1 MFNNVVLDVVI
12 GLVFIFL
19 LYSLLASIVHE
30 IIATNLAF
38 RAKILEKAIAR
49 MLDDGPADRNP
60 VVDRLSGYLQLLG
73 RTKYLED
80 KKFAASFYGHPLV
93 KYLAEDKWHSKP
105 SYLESGNFS
114 KVVIDL
120 LHGLETDLHGTNIL
134 KIKESLAAG
143 QLRLADF
150 ASAPIDTDGTANN
163 VLQDINPQ
171 TQRFLQSL
179 LSDAQGDIN
188 KFRSSLE
195 KWFDNTMER
204 ASGWYKKYT
213 QVGLL
218 ITGFIIAMIF
228 NVDSIAIV
236 NKLSKDPKAREQLVQ
251 TANAYVQ
258 QHKDAAA
265 GIAKPGDDSLLI
277 RQKELLKQ
285 ADALLQKDIKS
296 ANNVIGL
303 GWENGFFKSSELQK
317 DESKKRMVIGWLITA
332 LAISLGAPFWFDL
345 LSKLVKIRGAG
356 GKSDS
361 GVSQGTTNV
370 SVQPA
375 ITVNTNN
382 TGEEAVG

>member
-150 ASAPIDTDGTANN
+150 ASAPIDTEGTANN

-218 ITGFIIAMIF
+218 ITGFVIAVAF
-228 NVDSIAIV
+228 NVDTIAIV
-236 NKLSKDPKAREQLVQ
+236 NKLSADPKMREKLVQ
-251 TANAYVQ
+251 QASSYVK
-258 QHKDAAA
+258 QHKTEMGNVGGKTDLELSQKRDSLIQKA
-265 GIAKPGDDSLLI
+265 DSLLDN
-277 RQKELLKQ
+277 E
-285 ADALLQKDIKS
+285 IKS
-296 ANNVIGL
+296 ANQSIGL
-303 GWENGFFKSSELQK
+303 GWAKGFGNIECVQQGWGVAIL
-317 DESKKRMVIGWLITA
+317 GWLITA
-332 LAISLGAPFWFDL
+332 LALSLGAPFWFDL